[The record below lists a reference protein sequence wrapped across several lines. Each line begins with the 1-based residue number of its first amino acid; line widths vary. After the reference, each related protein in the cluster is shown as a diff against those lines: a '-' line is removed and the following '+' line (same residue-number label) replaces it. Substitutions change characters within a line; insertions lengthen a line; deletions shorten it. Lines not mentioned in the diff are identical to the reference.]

1 MAYSTS
7 TNINLQTPESAKT
20 ALKVFF
26 NIMNEW
32 HIYDTDQITLFGKPS
47 QCVFDKWKCGEADTL
62 DTAILE
68 RISYVI
74 GIYKNLRLLFSEKE
88 QANAWV
94 HKPNEAFEGTF
105 ALDLMLSGNTIQ
117 LQAVRQYL
125 DEQL

>member
-26 NIMNEW
+26 NIMDEW
-32 HIYDTDQITLFGKPS
+32 HICDTDQITLLGKPS
-47 QCVFDKWKCGEADTL
+47 QCVFDKWKCGEANTL
-62 DTAILE
+62 DTATLE

-94 HKPNEAFEGTF
+94 HKPNEAFEGST
-105 ALDLMLSGNTIQ
+105 ALNFMLLGTMGNWGE
-117 LQAVRQYL
+117 VRYYL
-125 DEQL
+125 DAQL

>member
-26 NIMNEW
+26 NIMDEW
-32 HIYDTDQITLFGKPS
+32 HICDTDQITLLGKPS
-47 QCVFDKWKCGEADTL
+47 QCVFDKWKCGEANTL
-62 DTAILE
+62 DMATLK

-94 HKPNEAFEGTF
+94 HKPNEAFEETS
-105 ALDLMLSGNTIQ
+105 ALDLMLLGNMNHLHKI
-117 LQAVRQYL
+117 RRYL
-125 DEQL
+125 DAQL